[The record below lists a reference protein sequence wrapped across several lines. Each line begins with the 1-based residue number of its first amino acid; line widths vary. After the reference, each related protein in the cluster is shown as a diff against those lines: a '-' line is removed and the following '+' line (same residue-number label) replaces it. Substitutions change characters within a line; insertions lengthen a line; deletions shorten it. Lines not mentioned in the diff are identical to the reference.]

1 MNGQNYVVFH
11 TAVDDSYM
19 NSATNF
25 RGCDV
30 TGNTTMEISFAS
42 AGSTAFIDTVVLNF
56 TAGKEIEVLEAIG
69 AALAGAKNPVTVVA
83 DDINSKYID
92 DNITSCGAIVTSN
105 GSYKRAESLTAN
117 KNLGV
122 ADSGKVFFMDAA
134 AGLSAIVLPAAATA
148 GAGWNAKF
156 VVSTVTTSNNYVIT
170 ELTSSDTN
178 KIVSHMSIL
187 EIDSADDGLH
197 SAGHT
202 IITFEATPALG
213 DFVEI
218 VCNGTNF
225 FATGLGVSDDF
236 VALT

>member
-83 DDINSKYID
+83 DDVNSTYVNG
-92 DNITSCGAIVTSN
+92 NITSCGAITTSN
-105 GSYKRAESLTAN
+105 GSLLRSESLTAN
-117 KNLGV
+117 KSLGK
-122 ADSGKVFFMDAA
+122 ADSGKIFYMDAA

-148 GAGWNAKF
+148 GSGWNAKF
-156 VVSTVTTSNNYVIT
+156 VVSTVTTTNNYVIT

-178 KIVSHMSIL
+178 KIVSHMSLL
-187 EIDSADDGLH
+187 ELDSGDDGLH

-202 IITFEATPALG
+202 IITFEGTPALG
-213 DFVEI
+213 DHVDI
-218 VCNGTNF
+218 HCNGTNF

>member
-1 MNGQNYVVFH
+1 MDGQNYLVFH

-19 NSATNF
+19 NSSANF

-30 TGNTTMEISFAS
+30 TSDTTIEISFAS
-42 AGSTAFIDTVVLNF
+42 AGSTAFVDTVVLNF
-56 TAGKEIEVLEAIG
+56 TAGKEVQVIEAIG
-69 AALAGAKNPVTVVA
+69 SALAGTKNPVTVVA
-83 DDINSKYID
+83 DDINSKYVHE
-92 DNITSCGAIVTSN
+92 NITSCGAIVTSN
-105 GSYKRAESLTAN
+105 GSYKRSESLTAN

-122 ADSGKVFFMDAA
+122 ADSGKTFFMDAA

-170 ELTSSDTN
+170 ELTSADTN

-187 EIDSADDGLH
+187 EIDDTDDGLH
-197 SAGHT
+197 SAAHT
-202 IITFEATPALG
+202 IITFEATPAKG

-218 VCNGTNF
+218 VCDGTF
-225 FATGLGVSDDF
+225 FYASGLGVSDDF

>member
-1 MNGQNYVVFH
+1 MDGQNYLVFH

-19 NSATNF
+19 NSSANF

-30 TGNTTMEISFAS
+30 TGNTTIELSFAS
-42 AGSTAFIDTVVLNF
+42 AGSAAFVDTITLNF
-56 TAGKEIEVLEAIG
+56 TAGKEIQVIEAIG
-69 AALAGAKNPVTVVA
+69 AALAGAKNPVTIVA

-122 ADSGKVFFMDAA
+122 ADSGKTFFMDAA

-148 GAGWNAKF
+148 GAGWNARF

-170 ELTSSDTN
+170 ELTSADTN
-178 KIVSHMSIL
+178 KIVSHMGLL
-187 EIDSADDGLH
+187 ELDSGDDGLH
-197 SAGHT
+197 SAAHT
-202 IITFEATPALG
+202 IITFEATPAKG
-213 DFVEI
+213 DHVDI
-218 VCNGTNF
+218 TCDGTF
-225 FATGLGVSDDF
+225 FYATGLGVSDDF

>member
-1 MNGQNYVVFH
+1 MDGQNYLVFH
-11 TAVDDSYM
+11 TAADDSYM
-19 NSATNF
+19 NSSANF

-30 TGNTTMEISFAS
+30 TGNTTMELSFAS

-56 TAGKEIEVLEAIG
+56 TAGKEIQVIEAVG

-92 DNITSCGAIVTSN
+92 DNISSCGAITTSN
-105 GSYKRAESLTAN
+105 GSYRRAESLTAN

-122 ADSGKVFFMDAA
+122 ADSGKIFYMDAL

-148 GAGWNAKF
+148 GLGWNARF

-187 EIDSADDGLH
+187 EIDDTDDGLH
-197 SAGHT
+197 SAAHT
-202 IITFEATPALG
+202 IITFEATPAKG
-213 DFVEI
+213 DFVDI
-218 VCNGTNF
+218 TCDGSF
-225 FATGLGVSDDF
+225 FYATGLGVSDDF

>member
-11 TAVDDSYM
+11 TAADESYM
-19 NSATNF
+19 NSSTNF

-30 TGNTTMEISFAS
+30 TGNTTMELSFAS

-56 TAGKEIEVLEAIG
+56 TAGKEIQVIEAVA

-83 DDINSKYID
+83 DDVNSTYINS
-92 DNITSCGAIVTSN
+92 NITSCGAITTSN
-105 GSYKRAESLTAN
+105 GSLLRTESLTAN
-117 KNLGV
+117 KNLGK
-122 ADSGKVFFMDAA
+122 ADSGKIFYMNAA

-148 GAGWNAKF
+148 GAGWHAKF
-156 VVSTVTTSNNYVIT
+156 VVATVTTSNNYVIT
-170 ELTSSDTN
+170 ELTSSDTD

-187 EIDSADDGLH
+187 EIDDGDDGLH
-197 SAGHT
+197 SAAHT
-202 IITFEATPALG
+202 IITFEGTPAKG

-218 VCNGTNF
+218 ICDGTF
-225 FATGLGVSDDF
+225 FYASGLGVSDDF